1 MPTADP
7 GGGIGRDVGVH
18 SDFRVEDAAVGVGIH
33 LQGVQQLSVVLHPW
47 GSTYYPPRVSAL
59 EYSLRNDKE
68 PKSAVSPWTVV
79 QTEYLY
85 M

>member
-33 LQGVQQLSVVLHPW
+33 LQGVQQLSVVLHPGVVHTTLLGYQLW
-47 GSTYYPPRVSAL
+47 STL
-59 EYSLRNDKE
+59 
-68 PKSAVSPWTVV
+68 
-79 QTEYLY
+79 
-85 M
+85 